1 MNSISFTPA
10 VRSAGA
16 HPIRKPQALRHLAT
30 LALAITAAGLLACE
44 DPEEFRRL
52 INGRIDFDDPTWP
65 LPEIPETATAGV
77 PVQITVWTGGSG
89 CYEYAGTDGGVDGRS
104 ATVIPRDHFI
114 VGGCSTHREF
124 IEHRTT
130 WVFEE
135 PGTAEITLFYSVY
148 HEDYRGEGEARHLR
162 EQKVYTVEVAE
173 AEASR
178 PSSGSP
184 HGY

>member
-1 MNSISFTPA
+1 MLGVPYTRA
-10 VRSAGA
+10 VRSAVV
-16 HPIRKPQALRHLAT
+16 HPGRTRQALRHLAT
-30 LALAITAAGLLACE
+30 LAVAFGAAGLLACE
-44 DPEEFRRL
+44 NPEEFRRL

-89 CYEYAGTDGGVDGRS
+89 CYEYAATHGSIDGLS
-104 ATVIPRDHFI
+104 ASVSPRDYFV

-124 IEHRTT
+124 VEHRTT
-130 WVFEE
+130 RVFEE
-135 PGTAEITLFYSVY
+135 PGTAEITLYYSVY

-173 AEASR
+173 ARQRR
-178 PSSGSP
+178 PSP
-184 HGY
+184 EPPQRP